1 MKLCA
6 AMLVCLVALA
16 CAACTTQRAREE
28 HGADTLVF
36 AVQKEPISLNPLLLE
51 GIDAYTYSEILYANL
66 TRYDAGGRPVPD
78 LATEVPT
85 LTNGGVSAD
94 GRRVTYHLRHG
105 VRWQDGSP
113 FTAQDVAF
121 TYRAVMNPAN
131 NLPERYGYDLVS
143 SVDTPDAYTVVVRLK
158 RAFSPII
165 GFFFGGDSNY
175 PVLPAHLLASLPNV
189 NTAAFNAAPIGE
201 GPYRFV
207 RWDRGDRLT
216 FDASPSYFGGKPHIE
231 HLVLPFISQDTTAI
245 NELKTGEID
254 AAMQLDP
261 SRINELR
268 AIPNHRVVVTPVPWY
283 YALGFNLEDPVLS
296 DHAVRE
302 AIALAID
309 RRTLTRKITQ
319 GVYDADTAMRGLFT
333 WAFDPH
339 ADNITYDP
347 KRAAALLSSDGWVP
361 GPDGIRTKHGQRLH
375 FELAFATGLSITT
388 HFATAIA
395 AELRAVGVDV
405 MLRQYPRNQYIGNEG
420 PLMQGHYQLSLYDY
434 QAQVDPDVSWLLE
447 CDQRSPHGFNLS
459 RYCSQ
464 TVDALLKRATASF
477 DRATRIAAYD
487 AIQRQIVNDLPY
499 YFICQVSEVDVIPTS
514 LQGYQRPL
522 LSPFNSV
529 AQWR

>member
-1 MKLCA
+1 MKQRA
-6 AMLVCLVALA
+6 AILVCLVALA
-16 CAACTTQRAREE
+16 FAACTTQHARERR
-28 HGADTLVF
+28 GADTLVF
-36 AVQKEPISLNPLLLE
+36 AVQKEPLSLNPLLLE

-66 TRYDAGGRPVPD
+66 TKYDAGGHPVPD

-85 LTNGGVSAD
+85 LANGGVATD
-94 GRRVTYHLRHG
+94 GKRVTYHLRHG

-113 FTAQDVAF
+113 FTSQDIVF

-131 NLPERYGYDLVS
+131 NVEERYGYDLVA
-143 SVDTPDAYTVVVRLK
+143 SVDAPDAYTVVVRLK

-165 GFFFGGDSNY
+165 SFFFGGDSNY

-201 GPYRFV
+201 GPYRLV
-207 RWDRGDRLT
+207 HWDRGDRLT
-216 FDASPSYFGGKPHIE
+216 FDANASYFGGTPHIQ

-245 NELKTGEID
+245 NELQTGEID

-261 SRINELR
+261 SRIAELR

-283 YALGFNLEDPVLS
+283 YALGFNLEDPLLS
-296 DHAVRE
+296 DHAIRE
-302 AIALAID
+302 SIALGID

-339 ADNITYDP
+339 ADTIAYDP
-347 KRAAALLSSDGWVP
+347 KRAAALLTSDGWLP
-361 GPDGIRTKHGQRLH
+361 GSDGIRTKNGQRLH
-375 FELAFATGLSITT
+375 FELAFPTGLSITT

-395 AELRAVGVDV
+395 AELHAIGVDV
-405 MLRQYPRNQYIGNEG
+405 ALRQYPRNQFIGIEG
-420 PLMQGHYQLSLYDY
+420 PIMQGHYQLSLYDY
-434 QAQVDPDVSWLLE
+434 QAQVDPDISWLLG
-447 CDQRSPHGFNLS
+447 CDQRSPHGFNVS
-459 RYCSQ
+459 RYCNQ
-464 TVDALLKRATASF
+464 AVAALLKHAAASF
-477 DRATRIAAYD
+477 DRATRIADYG

-499 YFICQVSEVDVIPTS
+499 YFICQVSEVDVIPMS
-514 LQGYQRPL
+514 LQGYQRPM

-529 AQWR
+529 ASWR

>member
-1 MKLCA
+1 MKQCA
-6 AMLVCLVALA
+6 AVLVCLVALA
-16 CAACTTQRAREE
+16 FAGCTKQDARGERAA
-28 HGADTLVF
+28 GTLVF

-51 GIDAYTYSEILYANL
+51 GIDAYTYSEILFANL
-66 TRYDAGGRPVPD
+66 TKYDADGRSVPD
-78 LATEVPT
+78 LATAVPT
-85 LTNGGVSAD
+85 LANGGVATD
-94 GRRVTYHLRHG
+94 GKRVTYHLRRG
-105 VRWQDGSP
+105 VRWQDGAP
-113 FTAQDVAF
+113 LTAQDVVF
-121 TYRAVMNPAN
+121 TYRAIMNPAN

-143 SVDTPDAYTVVVRLK
+143 SVEAPDAYTVVVRLK

-165 GFFFGGDSNY
+165 SFFFGGDSNY
-175 PVLPAHLLASLPNV
+175 PVLPAHLLAALPNI

-216 FDASPSYFGGKPHIE
+216 FDASPSYFAGKPHIE

-245 NELKTGEID
+245 NELQTGEID
-254 AAMQLDP
+254 AAMELDP
-261 SRINELR
+261 SRIAELR

-302 AIALAID
+302 SITLAID

-333 WAFDPH
+333 WAFDLH
-339 ADNITYDP
+339 ADTIAYDP
-347 KRAAALLSSDGWVP
+347 KRAAALLASAAWVP
-361 GPDGIRTKHGQRLH
+361 GPDGIRVKNGKRLH

-395 AELRAVGVDV
+395 AEERAIGVDV
-405 MLRQYPRNQYIGNEG
+405 TLRQYPRTQLISNEG
-420 PLMQGHYQLSLYDY
+420 PLMQGRYQLSLYDY

-459 RYCSQ
+459 RYCNQ
-464 TVDALLKRATASF
+464 TVDALLAHAAASF
-477 DRATRIAAYD
+477 DRATRITDYR
-487 AIQRQIVNDLPY
+487 AIARQIVNDLPY
-499 YFICQVSEVDVIPTS
+499 YFICQVSEVDVIPMS
-514 LQGYQRPL
+514 LKGYQRPM

-529 AQWR
+529 ASWR

>member
-1 MKLCA
+1 MKQCA
-6 AMLVCLVALA
+6 AVLVCLVALA
-16 CAACTTQRAREE
+16 CAACTTQQARGVREA
-28 HGADTLVF
+28 GTLVF

-66 TRYDAGGRPVPD
+66 TRYDADGRPVPD
-78 LATEVPT
+78 LASEVPT

-94 GRRVTYHLRHG
+94 GKRVTYHLRHG

-143 SVDTPDAYTVVVRLK
+143 SVDTPDAYTVVVHLK
-158 RAFSPII
+158 RPFSPII

-268 AIPNHRVVVTPVPWY
+268 SIPNHRVVVTPVPWY

-296 DHAVRE
+296 DRDVRE

-339 ADNITYDP
+339 ADTIAYDP

-361 GPDGIRTKHGQRLH
+361 GPDGIRVKHGRRLH

-395 AELRAVGVDV
+395 AELHAAGIDV

-459 RYCSQ
+459 RYCNQ
-464 TVDALLKRATASF
+464 TVDMLLKRATASF

-499 YFICQVSEVDVIPTS
+499 YFICQVSEVDVIPMS
-514 LQGYQRPL
+514 LQGYQRPM

-529 AQWR
+529 ASWR

>member
-1 MKLCA
+1 MRQCA
-6 AMLVCLVALA
+6 AVLVCLVTLA
-16 CAACTTQRAREE
+16 FAACTTQHARER
-28 HGADTLVF
+28 HGADTLIF

-66 TRYDAGGRPVPD
+66 TKYDADGRSVPD
-78 LATEVPT
+78 LASVVPT
-85 LTNGGVSAD
+85 LANGGVATD
-94 GRRVTYHLRHG
+94 GKRVTYHLRRG

-113 FTAQDVAF
+113 FTAQDVVF

-143 SVDTPDAYTVVVRLK
+143 SVDAPDAYTVVVRLK

-165 GFFFGGDSNY
+165 SFFFGGDSNY
-175 PVLPAHLLASLPNV
+175 PVLPAHLLAALPNV

-207 RWDRGDRLT
+207 SWDRGDRLT
-216 FDASPSYFGGKPHIE
+216 FDANASYFAGKPHIE
-231 HLVLPFISQDTTAI
+231 HLVLPFIVADTTAI
-245 NELKTGEID
+245 NELQTGEID

-261 SRINELR
+261 SRIAQLR

-283 YALGFNLEDPVLS
+283 YALGYNLEDPLLS
-296 DHAVRE
+296 DHAIRE

-309 RRTLTRKITQ
+309 RRSLTRKITQ

-339 ADNITYDP
+339 ADTIAYDP
-347 KRAAALLSSDGWVP
+347 KRAAALLASDGWIP
-361 GPDGIRTKHGQRLH
+361 GSDGIRSKNGQRLH
-375 FELAFATGLSITT
+375 FELAFPTGLSITN

-405 MLRQYPRNQYIGNEG
+405 ALRQYPRNQFIGNEG
-420 PLMQGHYQLSLYDY
+420 PVMQGHYQLSLYDY
-434 QAQVDPDVSWLLE
+434 QAQVDPDISWLLE

-459 RYCSQ
+459 RYCNQS
-464 TVDALLKRATASF
+464 VDALLKHAAASF
-477 DRATRIAAYD
+477 DRATRIADYA

-514 LQGYQRPL
+514 LQGYERPM